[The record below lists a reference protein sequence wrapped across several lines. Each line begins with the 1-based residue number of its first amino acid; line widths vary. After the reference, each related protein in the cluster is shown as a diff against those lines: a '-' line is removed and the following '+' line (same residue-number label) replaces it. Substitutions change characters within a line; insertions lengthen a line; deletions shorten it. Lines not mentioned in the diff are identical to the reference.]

1 MLLICSPL
9 CRSLY
14 LKGWEFGTRIMMLLR
29 SGAVSA
35 LAGCLALAACSSWSL
50 TPPPSP
56 PAYDVRSATV
66 VADQSVPP
74 VSPALLSAINERVNA
89 AIAVTTRDT
98 PLPKVALTIRL
109 TDVRKGGSFNHDRN
123 TAKINVDAASLDTGA
138 VVAIASFDTAN
149 FTPNPTAADD
159 LMAEDI
165 VARIRSI
172 FALKTPPLVN

>member
-1 MLLICSPL
+1 
-9 CRSLY
+9 
-14 LKGWEFGTRIMMLLR
+14 
-29 SGAVSA
+29 
-35 LAGCLALAACSSWSL
+35 
-50 TPPPSP
+50 
-56 PAYDVRSATV
+56 
-66 VADQSVPP
+66 VPP

-165 VARIRSI
+165 AARIRSI